1 LDIGGADVATSVEED
16 PGMGNEGR
24 EAIVALRTA
33 HDDTARLVEGLRED
47 QLDAQSGSAEW
58 SVAQVLSHLGSAS
71 EIALATLRAGKGDP
85 EGNPRVWARWDA
97 MSPAEQAAGF
107 VTSEGRLVEALEALS
122 DDELASKRLDLGFL
136 PMPVDVAFLV
146 GMRLSEV
153 ALHRWDVDV
162 ALDPAARLLPYLVPF
177 VLERLPMFAGYFAK
191 PIGKTGAV
199 AIETSDPSR
208 SYLLELGDDRTSL
221 SEVDAGAVGAG
232 ARVRMPAEAF
242 VRLTAG
248 RLSPAHTPGAATV
261 EGAISLDDLRR
272 LFPGI

>member
-1 LDIGGADVATSVEED
+1 
-16 PGMGNEGR
+16 MGNGAI
-24 EAIVALRTA
+24 EAIAALRRA
-33 HDDTARLVEGLRED
+33 HDDTARLAEGLRED
-47 QLDAQSGSAEW
+47 QLEARSGSAEW
-58 SVAQVLSHLGSAS
+58 SVAQVLSHLGSSS

-85 EGNPRVWARWDA
+85 EGNPRVWGRWNA

-107 VTSEGRLVEALEALS
+107 VTSEGALVEALEALS

-136 PMPVDVAFLV
+136 PMPVDVAFFV

-162 ALDPAARLLPYLVPF
+162 AFDPEARLLPFLVPF
-177 VLERLPMFAGYFAK
+177 ALERLPMFAGYFAK
-191 PIGKTGAV
+191 PIGKTGAI

-208 SYLLELGDDRTSL
+208 SYLLELGDDGTSL
-221 SEVDAGAVGAG
+221 SERDAGAASAG
-232 ARVRMPAEAF
+232 APVRIPAEAF

-248 RLSPAHTPGAATV
+248 RLSPPHTPGGVTV
-261 EGAISLDDLRR
+261 DGAISLDDLRR

>member
-1 LDIGGADVATSVEED
+1 
-16 PGMGNEGR
+16 MGNEAR
-24 EAIVALRTA
+24 EAIVALRRT
-33 HDDTARLVEGLRED
+33 HDDTARRVEGLRED
-47 QLDAQSGSAEW
+47 QLEAQSGSAEW

-107 VTSEGRLVEALEALS
+107 VISEGRLVEALEALS

-162 ALDPAARLLPYLVPF
+162 AFDPAARLLPYLVPF

-191 PIGKTGAV
+191 PIGMTGAV

-232 ARVRMPAEAF
+232 ARVRIPAEAF